1 MHSVGTGWLW
11 TLFCAFVLAVLVIDW
26 VVLKGGRLRKIST
39 QEALG
44 WSLVW
49 IACALIFNGLLWV
62 SLLHSEDPAVAS
74 ARSLEFFTGYVIEK
88 SLSIDNL
95 FAILMVFQY
104 FAVPAELQRRAL
116 LYGLIGAFVLRFAMI
131 FFGVWLVSVLHW
143 VLYIFGLFL
152 VLTGVKMFFFQETK
166 KDFAQNFLLVWLKKH
181 IRMTDGFMGE
191 KFFIRKNYALYV
203 TPLFLALIFVE
214 LSDFIFAMD
223 SVPAILAITRD
234 PFIVFTSNMFAIL
247 GLRALYF
254 LLANSA
260 ARFYLLKYGIA
271 LVLIF
276 VGAKMLLEP
285 WLNISTLFSLG
296 VIATILITTI
306 LLSWVRK
313 KR

>member
-11 TLFCAFVLAVLVIDW
+11 VLFCAFVLVVLVLDW
-26 VVLKGGRLRKIST
+26 VVLKGGRSHKISM

-44 WSLVW
+44 WSVVW
-49 IACALIFNGLLWV
+49 IVCALIFNGLLWV
-62 SLLHSEDPAVAS
+62 SLLHSEPPAVAS
-74 ARSLEFFTGYVIEK
+74 ARSLEFLTGYVIEK

-95 FAILMVFQY
+95 FVILMIFQY
-104 FAVPAELQRRAL
+104 FAVPPELQRRVL
-116 LYGLIGAFVLRFAMI
+116 LYGLMGAFVLRFVMI
-131 FFGVWLVSVLHW
+131 FFGVWLVGVFHW

-152 VLTGVKMFFFQETK
+152 VLTGIKMFFFQETK
-166 KDFAQNFLLVWLKKH
+166 KDFAQNSLLIWLKKH
-181 IRMTDGFMGE
+181 IRITEAFKDE
-191 KFFIRKNYALYV
+191 KFFVRKNYVLYA
-203 TPLFLALIFVE
+203 TPLFLALVFVE
-214 LSDFIFAMD
+214 LSDFVFAMD

-260 ARFYLLKYGIA
+260 ARFHLLKYGIA

-276 VGAKMLLEP
+276 VGVKMLVEP
-285 WLNISTLFSLG
+285 WLNITTLFSLG
-296 VIATILITTI
+296 VIGTVLVTTI
-306 LLSWVRK
+306 LLSWVKK